1 MYRSSIW
8 LYFFCDT
15 VQVQGTEIGMWDY
28 IQSVRESSD
37 FYEKEYVNPAKVK
50 MTFPKEK
57 KNLIYI
63 FMESMESSYADKE
76 DGGTMTMI
84 IIFRI

>member
-1 MYRSSIW
+1 MYRSSYGCIF
-8 LYFFCDT
+8 LHT

-57 KNLIYI
+57 KI
-63 FMESMESSYADKE
+63 
-76 DGGTMTMI
+76 
-84 IIFRI
+84 